1 MSQVLHGIAAGGGIT
16 IAPVFVLG
24 AVSLSA
30 SQQKIANTDHEV
42 SRLHDSFSLSQK
54 ELMQLDKQAAQRMGH
69 RLQTISTQLAILSD
83 NVFSQLAKQL
93 IVEDHQNAEWA
104 LQEAG
109 KQLLHLSTV
118 AISSPFWANTVR
130 DLTQRVL
137 SHLLNQPLPDIT
149 QIDHRAIIVANSIS
163 PTQVVEMNRKLVA
176 GLVTETGGAT
186 SHFSLLS
193 EELAL
198 PVVVGVPELLK
209 NVHDDMVMIV
219 DGIHGTVILAP
230 SPKEIDRYQE
240 LAKQYETAQRAVG
253 NLVNHQTIS
262 KDGNHYTIGANLSLM
277 NELPDLKN
285 SGAEGIG
292 IFRTEFLFMDRS
304 ELPTEEEQYQAY
316 RKVVH
321 AMHGQRV
328 IIRTLDIG
336 NDKLLTSLKLPDEV
350 NPALGMR
357 GIRISL
363 AHPELLRPQI
373 RAILRA
379 STAGQV
385 AIMFPMISEVE
396 EFQRASQLVDEE
408 AQQLQREGVDIADN
422 IEVGMMVETPAAVMM
437 ADQLAKYADFF
448 SIGSNDLIQYL
459 FAADRNNEKVAY
471 LYQALHPVML
481 RTVRRVINCGHAEGK
496 WVSMCGEMAA
506 LPAAQP
512 LLMAMGLDGFSVPAK
527 RVLPLRKLVHGLSAR
542 KMQPLVHQA
551 LDAANADEVRK
562 LVQAQLPQLYED

>member
-1 MSQVLHGIAAGGGIT
+1 MSQLLHGIAAGGGIT
-16 IAPVFVLG
+16 IAPVFVMG
-24 AVSLSA
+24 AVSLSV
-30 SQQKIANTDHEV
+30 SHKKTNDPNHEV
-42 SRLHDSFSLSQK
+42 NRLHDSFSLSRK
-54 ELMQLDKQAAQRMGH
+54 ELEQLDKQAAQKMGH
-69 RLQTISTQLAILSD
+69 RLQTIATQLAILED
-83 NVFSQLAKQL
+83 DVFGRLASQL
-93 IVEDHQNAEWA
+93 INDENDNAEWA
-104 LQEAG
+104 VQQAAE
-109 KQLLHLSTV
+109 QLLHLSTV
-118 AISSPFWANTVR
+118 AISSPFWANTVH

-137 SHLLNQPLPDIT
+137 SHLQHKPLPDIT
-149 QIDHRAIIVANSIS
+149 KIDHRAIIIANSIS
-163 PTQVVEMNRKLVA
+163 PTQVVEMNRKLVS

-193 EELAL
+193 EELAI
-198 PVVVGVPELLK
+198 PVVVGVPKLLEQ
-209 NVHDDMVMIV
+209 VRDDMVMIV
-219 DGIHGTVILAP
+219 DGVHGTVILSP
-230 SPKEIDRYQE
+230 SPQEIDHYQE
-240 LAKQYETAQRAVG
+240 LAQQYEASQNAVSQ
-253 NLVNHQTIS
+253 LRNHETIS
-262 KDGNHYTIGANLSLM
+262 KDGYHFTIGANLSLLS
-277 NELPDLKN
+277 ELPAVEN

-292 IFRTEFLFMDRS
+292 VLRTEFLFMDRT

-316 RKVVH
+316 RRVVG

-379 STAGQV
+379 STAGHV

-396 EFQRASQLVDEE
+396 EFNAAREVVDEE
-408 AQQLQREGVDIADN
+408 MQKLQGDGVEVADN
-422 IEVGMMVETPAAVMM
+422 VEVGMMVETPAAVMM

-448 SIGSNDLIQYL
+448 SVGSNDLVQYL
-459 FAADRNNEKVAY
+459 FAADRNNERVAY
-471 LYQALHPVML
+471 LYQALHPAML

-512 LLMAMGLDGFSVPAK
+512 LLMAMGLDGFSVPGK
-527 RVLPLRKLVHGLSAR
+527 RVLPLRQLVHGLSAR
-542 KMQPLVHQA
+542 KLQPLLHQA
-551 LDAANADEVRK
+551 LNADNADAVRK
-562 LVQAQLPQLYED
+562 LVQSQMPHLYED

>member
-24 AVSLSA
+24 SVSLSA
-30 SQQKIANTDHEV
+30 LHQKTNNTDHEV
-42 SRLHDSFSLSQK
+42 KRLHDSFSLSKQ
-54 ELMQLDKQAAQRMGH
+54 ELVQLDQQAAQKMGH
-69 RLQTISTQLAILSD
+69 RLQTISTQLAILKD
-83 NVFSQLAKQL
+83 NVFSQLANQL
-93 IVEDHQNAEWA
+93 INEDHDNAEWA
-104 LQEAG
+104 VQEAG

-130 DLTQRVL
+130 DLTQRLL
-137 SHLLNQPLPDIT
+137 SHLLHQPLPDIT

-163 PTQVVEMNRKLVA
+163 PTQVVEMNRNLVA

-198 PVVVGVPELLK
+198 PVVVGIPQLLQH
-209 NVHDDMVMIV
+209 VHDDMVMIV
-219 DGIHGTVILAP
+219 DGVHGTVVLSP
-230 SPKEIDRYQE
+230 SPKEIDHYQE
-240 LAKQYETAQRAVG
+240 IAQKYEESQKAVG
-253 NLVNHQTIS
+253 SLRNHQTIS
-262 KDGNHYTIGANLSLM
+262 KDGNHYTIGANLSLL
-277 NELPDLKN
+277 NELPAIQK

-292 IFRTEFLFMDRS
+292 IFRTEFLFMDRT
-304 ELPTEEEQYQAY
+304 ELPTEEEQYRAY
-316 RKVVH
+316 RKVVS

-328 IIRTLDIG
+328 VIRTLDIG

-363 AHPELLRPQI
+363 AHPELLRPQV

-379 STAGQV
+379 STAGRV

-396 EFQRASQLVDEE
+396 EFNRARALVDEE
-408 AQQLQREGVDIADN
+408 AQKLEAEGVKIADN

-471 LYQALHPVML
+471 LYQALHPAML
-481 RTVRRVINCGHAEGK
+481 RTIRRVIDCGHAEGK

-512 LLMAMGLDGFSVPAK
+512 LLMAMGLDAFSVPGK
-527 RVLPLRKLVHGLSAR
+527 RVLPLRQLVHGLSAR
-542 KMQPLVHQA
+542 KLQPLVHQA
-551 LDAANADEVRK
+551 LDAANANAVHK
-562 LVQAQLPQLYED
+562 LVQAQLPQLYEN

>member
-16 IAPVFVLG
+16 IAPVFVLD

-30 SQQKIANTDHEV
+30 SHQKIKNTDHEV
-42 SRLHDSFSLSQK
+42 KRLHDSFSLAQQ
-54 ELMQLDKQAAQRMGH
+54 ELEQLDKQAAQQMGH
-69 RLQTISTQLAILSD
+69 RLQTISTQLAILKD
-83 NVFSQLAKQL
+83 NVFSRLADQL
-93 IVEDHQNAEWA
+93 INEEHKNAEWA
-104 LQEAG
+104 VQEAG
-109 KQLLHLSTV
+109 KQLLRLSTV

-130 DLTQRVL
+130 DFTQRVL
-137 SHLLNQPLPDIT
+137 SHLLHKPLPDIT
-149 QIDHRAIIVANSIS
+149 QIDHRTILVANSIS
-163 PTQVVEMNRKLVA
+163 PTQVAEMNHKLVA
-176 GLVTETGGAT
+176 GLVTQKGGAT

-198 PVVVGVPELLK
+198 PVVVGIPHLLEHV
-209 NVHDDMVMIV
+209 NDDMVMIV
-219 DGIHGTVILAP
+219 DGIHGTVILSP
-230 SPKEIDRYQE
+230 SPQEIDHYQE
-240 LAKQYETAQRAVG
+240 LAKKFEAAQQAVG
-253 NLVNHQTIS
+253 NLRNHQTVS
-262 KDGNHYTIGANLSLM
+262 KDGNHYVIGANLSLM
-277 NELPDLKN
+277 NELPSLKN

-304 ELPTEEEQYQAY
+304 ELPTEEEQYRAY
-316 RKVVH
+316 RQAVA

-363 AHPELLRPQI
+363 AHPELLRPQV
-373 RAILRA
+373 RAILRS
-379 STAGQV
+379 STVGKA

-396 EFQRASQLVDEE
+396 EFNQARQLVDEE
-408 AQQLQREGVDIADN
+408 AEHLQAKGIDIADN

-459 FAADRNNEKVAY
+459 FAADRNNERVAY
-471 LYQALHPVML
+471 LYQALHPAML
-481 RTVRRVINCGHAEGK
+481 RTLRRVINCGHAEGK

-527 RVLPLRKLVHGLSAR
+527 RVLPLRHLVHGLSAR
-542 KMQPLVHQA
+542 KLQPLVHQA
-551 LDAANADEVRK
+551 LDAVNAEAVRK